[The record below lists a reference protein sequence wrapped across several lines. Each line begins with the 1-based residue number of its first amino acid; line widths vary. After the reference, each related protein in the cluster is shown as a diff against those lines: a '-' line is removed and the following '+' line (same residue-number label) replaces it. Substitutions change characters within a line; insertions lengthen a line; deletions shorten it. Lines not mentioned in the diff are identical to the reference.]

1 LSTRFG
7 VVVDALNPSNEGSG
21 ILRRLDARAKLLSFI
36 GLAVIVV
43 TTPAREVWAF
53 GAYAIVLALL
63 VGLSRLSPGYFFKR
77 LLVVIPFVVVVAV
90 FVPFFG
96 RAGSGGYSVGTLHLS
111 TDGLAV
117 LWNVVAKA
125 TLSVSS
131 MIILAGTTSFP
142 EMLEG
147 LQRLR
152 VPRVFVLIVS
162 FMYRYSFV
170 FADELER
177 MQKAMAARNYRARW
191 LWNVPTLGHVLA
203 SLFLRSFNRGERV
216 YVAMLSRGYDGRISL
231 AVPTPFGG
239 AECLFLALTLAAA
252 LAVRVTVAL

>member
-1 LSTRFG
+1 MSVQALSPGSEASG
-7 VVVDALNPSNEGSG
+7 V
-21 ILRRLDARAKLLSFI
+21 LRPLDARAKILSFI

-53 GAYAIVLALL
+53 AAYAIVLALL
-63 VGLSRLSPGYFFKR
+63 VGLSRVSLRYFFKR
-77 LLVVIPFVVVVAV
+77 LVVVIPFVVVVAV

-96 RAGSGGYSVGTLHLS
+96 RAGSGGYSLGMVRLS
-111 TDGLAV
+111 TEGLVV

-131 MIILAGTTSFP
+131 MIILGGTTSFP
-142 EMLEG
+142 DMLEG

-216 YVAMLSRGYDGRISL
+216 YVAMLSRGYDGTFSL
-231 AVPTPFGG
+231 AAPTLFGR
-239 AECLFLALTLAAA
+239 AEFVFLALVLGAA
-252 LAVRVTVAL
+252 LAVRLTATV